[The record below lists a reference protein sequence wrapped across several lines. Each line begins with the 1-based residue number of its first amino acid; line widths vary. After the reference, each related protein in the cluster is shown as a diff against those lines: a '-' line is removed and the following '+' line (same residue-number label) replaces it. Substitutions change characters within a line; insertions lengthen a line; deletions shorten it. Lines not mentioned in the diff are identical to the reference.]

1 MDLLEHVN
9 GHLKDLDAAKAIE
22 DPDER
27 KRQYAGLIEHIAL
40 ECSCTAYKDQLKNP
54 ELVSLLDSI
63 GVLQLLKSWWG
74 EDFAK

>member
-1 MDLLEHVN
+1 MLEHIK
-9 GHLKDLDAAKAIE
+9 GHVPDIETVRAIE

-27 KRQYAGLIEHIAL
+27 KRQRASLIQHIAL

-63 GVLQLLKSWWG
+63 GVLQALKSWWG
-74 EDFAK
+74 EDFEK